1 MKNQLKLMKQY
12 NVIKWSCIKFQIIKT
27 VWFANNPEKETLP
40 STTASGE
47 GLSSMQKLLLFI
59 TIRPDKVIPAV
70 RYDFYI
76 VAC

>member
-1 MKNQLKLMKQY
+1 MNKVNERIIYNQIVNQ
-12 NVIKWSCIKFQIIKT
+12 IKFQIIKT

-70 RYDFYI
+70 RYDF
-76 VAC
+76 